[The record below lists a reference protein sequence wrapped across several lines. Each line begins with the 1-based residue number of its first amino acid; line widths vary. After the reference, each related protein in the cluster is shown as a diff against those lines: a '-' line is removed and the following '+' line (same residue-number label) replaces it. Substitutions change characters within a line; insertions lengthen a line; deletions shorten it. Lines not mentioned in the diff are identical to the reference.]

1 MLNRAL
7 PFLLLFV
14 SDKDVRGKVGKT
26 LIKHMSNEDHDI
38 IVVDQNATK
47 VEEVVNQYDVI
58 GVVGNGGSYDILMEA
73 GAEDANLIIC
83 VTASDELNILA
94 GLVAKKMGT
103 RHTIARVRNPD
114 YSSQR
119 DFMRNQLGFSMIVNP
134 ELEAASEIRRVLSFP
149 SAVKVDTF
157 SRGKVELAE
166 FFVEDHSRLNGVEL
180 NQLHKITKTNILVCA
195 VSHNE
200 DVIIPDGNYAIKP
213 GDHLYITGT
222 HRDLSKFC
230 LDIGVITSRIKNVI
244 IIGGGKIAYYLSK
257 QLSTQGIKVKIIEK
271 DKNRCQVLAEKLPY
285 VTIIH
290 GDGSDDEL
298 LNEEGIENT
307 DAVLALTGLDEENI
321 VLSLSAK
328 SLYHKKTIAKV
339 TRMNYTGLSDV
350 LKVDSIVAPKKIV
363 ASQIIRYVRAKM
375 NKDHD
380 SAIKTLYKIV
390 DGEVEAVEFKV
401 TEHFKFLHKTINEM
415 RIKEHVLV
423 AAIIRKNEVI
433 VPKGNTAMELN
444 DYVIIVSR
452 GEIMKSLNDMLRD

>member
-1 MLNRAL
+1 MKIIVLGA
-7 PFLLLFV
+7 
-14 SDKDVRGKVGKT
+14 GKVGKT

-47 VEEVVNQYDVI
+47 VEEVVNQFDVI

-73 GAEDANLIIC
+73 GAQDANLIIC

-94 GLVAKKMGT
+94 GLMAKKMGT

-180 NQLHKITKTNILVCA
+180 SQLHKITKTNILVCA

-222 HRDLSKFC
+222 HRDLSRFC
-230 LDIGVITSRIKNVI
+230 LDIGVITTRIKNVI
-244 IIGGGKIAYYLSK
+244 IVVGGKIAYYLSK

-339 TRMNYTGLSDV
+339 TRMNYAGLSDV

-375 NKDHD
+375 NKDND
-380 SAIKTLYKIV
+380 SSVKTLYKIV
-390 DGEVEAVEFKV
+390 DGEVEAIEFKV
-401 TEHFKFLHKTINEM
+401 TEQFKYLHKTLNEM
-415 RIKEHVLV
+415 KIKEHVLV
-423 AAIIRKNEVI
+423 AAIIRENEVI
-433 VPKGNTAMELN
+433 VPKGNTTMELN

-452 GEIMKSLNDMLRD
+452 GEIMKSLNDILRG

>member
-1 MLNRAL
+1 MKIIVLGA
-7 PFLLLFV
+7 
-14 SDKDVRGKVGKT
+14 GKVGKT

-47 VEEVVNQYDVI
+47 VEEVVNQFDVI

-73 GAEDANLIIC
+73 GAQDANLIIC

-94 GLVAKKMGT
+94 GLMAKKMGT

-180 NQLHKITKTNILVCA
+180 SQLHKITKTNILVCA

-222 HRDLSKFC
+222 HRDLSRFC
-230 LDIGVITSRIKNVI
+230 LDIGVITTRIKNVI
-244 IIGGGKIAYYLSK
+244 IVGGGKIAYYLSK

-339 TRMNYTGLSDV
+339 TRMNYAGLSDV

-375 NKDHD
+375 NKDND
-380 SAIKTLYKIV
+380 SAVKTLYKIV
-390 DGEVEAVEFKV
+390 DGEVEAIEFKV
-401 TEHFKFLHKTINEM
+401 TEQFKYLHKTLNEM
-415 RIKEHVLV
+415 KIKEHVLV
-423 AAIIRKNEVI
+423 AAIIRENEVI
-433 VPKGNTAMELN
+433 VPKGNTTMELN

-452 GEIMKSLNDMLRD
+452 GEIMKSLNDILRG

>member
-1 MLNRAL
+1 MKIIVLGA
-7 PFLLLFV
+7 
-14 SDKDVRGKVGKT
+14 GKVGKT

-47 VEEVVNQYDVI
+47 VEEVVNQFDVI

-73 GAEDANLIIC
+73 GAQDANLIIC
-83 VTASDELNILA
+83 VTTSDELNILA
-94 GLVAKKMGT
+94 GLMAKKMGT
-103 RHTIARVRNPD
+103 KHTIARVRNPD

-180 NQLHKITKTNILVCA
+180 SQLHKITKTNILVCA

-200 DVIIPDGNYAIKP
+200 DVIIPDGNYVIKP

-222 HRDLSKFC
+222 HRDLSRFC
-230 LDIGVITSRIKNVI
+230 LDIGVITTRIKNVI
-244 IIGGGKIAYYLSK
+244 IVGGGKIAYYLSK

-339 TRMNYTGLSDV
+339 TRMNYAGLSDV

-375 NKDHD
+375 NKDNN
-380 SAIKTLYKIV
+380 SSVKTLYKIV
-390 DGEVEAVEFKV
+390 DGEVEAIEFKV
-401 TEHFKFLHKTINEM
+401 TEQFKYLHKTLNEM
-415 RIKEHVLV
+415 KIKEHVLV
-423 AAIIRKNEVI
+423 AAIIRENEVI
-433 VPKGNTAMELN
+433 VPKGNTTMELN

-452 GEIMKSLNDMLRD
+452 GEIMKSLNDILRG

>member
-1 MLNRAL
+1 MKIIVLGA
-7 PFLLLFV
+7 
-14 SDKDVRGKVGKT
+14 GKVGKT
-26 LIKHMSNEDHDI
+26 LIKHMANEDHDI

-94 GLVAKKMGT
+94 GLMAKKMGT

-230 LDIGVITSRIKNVI
+230 LDIGVITNRIKNVI
-244 IIGGGKIAYYLSK
+244 IVGGGKIAYYLSK

-271 DKNRCQVLAEKLPY
+271 DKNRCQILAEKLPY

-380 SAIKTLYKIV
+380 SAVKTLYKIV

-401 TEHFKFLHKTINEM
+401 TEHFNFLHKTLNEM

-423 AAIIRKNEVI
+423 AAIIRGNEVI
-433 VPKGNTAMELN
+433 VPKGNTTMELN

>member
-1 MLNRAL
+1 MKIIVLGA
-7 PFLLLFV
+7 
-14 SDKDVRGKVGKT
+14 GKVGKT
-26 LIKHMSNEDHDI
+26 LIKHISNEDHDI

-47 VEEVVNQYDVI
+47 VEEVVNQFDVI

-73 GAEDANLIIC
+73 GAQDANLIIC

-94 GLVAKKMGT
+94 GLMAKKMGT

-166 FFVEDHSRLNGVEL
+166 FFVEEHSRLNGVEL
-180 NQLHKITKTNILVCA
+180 SQLHKITKTNILVCA

-222 HRDLSKFC
+222 HRDISRFC
-230 LDIGVITSRIKNVI
+230 LDIGVITTRIKNVI
-244 IIGGGKIAYYLSK
+244 IVGGGKIAYYLSK

-271 DKNRCQVLAEKLPY
+271 DKNRCQVLAEKLPC

-339 TRMNYTGLSDV
+339 TRMNYAGLSDV

-375 NKDHD
+375 NKDND
-380 SAIKTLYKIV
+380 SSVKTLYKIV
-390 DGEVEAVEFKV
+390 DGEVEAIEFKV
-401 TEHFKFLHKTINEM
+401 TEQFKYLHKTLNEM
-415 RIKEHVLV
+415 KIKEHVLV
-423 AAIIRKNEVI
+423 AAIIRENEVI
-433 VPKGNTAMELN
+433 VPKGNTTMELN

-452 GEIMKSLNDMLRD
+452 GEIMKSLNDILRG

>member
-1 MLNRAL
+1 MKIIILGA
-7 PFLLLFV
+7 
-14 SDKDVRGKVGKT
+14 GKVGKT

-38 IVVDQNATK
+38 IVVDQNAMK

-114 YSSQR
+114 YSLQR

-328 SLYHKKTIAKV
+328 NLYHKKTIAKV
-339 TRMNYTGLSDV
+339 TRMNYTGLSNV

-380 SAIKTLYKIV
+380 SAVKTLYKIV

-415 RIKEHVLV
+415 KIKEHVLV
-423 AAIIRKNEVI
+423 AAIIRENEVI
-433 VPKGNTAMELN
+433 VPKGNTTMELN

>member
-1 MLNRAL
+1 MKIIVLGA
-7 PFLLLFV
+7 
-14 SDKDVRGKVGKT
+14 GKVGKT

-47 VEEVVNQYDVI
+47 VEEVVNQFDVI

-380 SAIKTLYKIV
+380 SAVKTLYKIV

-415 RIKEHVLV
+415 KIKEHVLV

>member
-1 MLNRAL
+1 MKIIVLGA
-7 PFLLLFV
+7 
-14 SDKDVRGKVGKT
+14 GKVGKT

-47 VEEVVNQYDVI
+47 VEEVVNQFDVI

-73 GAEDANLIIC
+73 GAQDANLIIC

-94 GLVAKKMGT
+94 GLMAKKMGT

-180 NQLHKITKTNILVCA
+180 SQLHKITKTNILVCA

-200 DVIIPDGNYAIKP
+200 DVIIPDGNYVIKP
-213 GDHLYITGT
+213 GDHLYIELGT
-222 HRDLSKFC
+222 HRDLSRFC
-230 LDIGVITSRIKNVI
+230 LDIGVITTRIKNVI
-244 IIGGGKIAYYLSK
+244 IVGGGKIAYYLSK

-339 TRMNYTGLSDV
+339 TRMNYAGLSDV

-375 NKDHD
+375 NKDND
-380 SAIKTLYKIV
+380 SSVKTLYKIV
-390 DGEVEAVEFKV
+390 DGEVEAIEFKV
-401 TEHFKFLHKTINEM
+401 TEQFKYLHKTLNEM
-415 RIKEHVLV
+415 KIKEHVLV
-423 AAIIRKNEVI
+423 AAIIRENEVI
-433 VPKGNTAMELN
+433 VPKGNTTMELN

-452 GEIMKSLNDMLRD
+452 GEIMKSLNDILRG

>member
-1 MLNRAL
+1 MKIIVLGA
-7 PFLLLFV
+7 
-14 SDKDVRGKVGKT
+14 GKVGKT

-47 VEEVVNQYDVI
+47 VEEVVNQFDVI

-73 GAEDANLIIC
+73 GAQDANLIIC
-83 VTASDELNILA
+83 VTTSDELNILA
-94 GLVAKKMGT
+94 GLMAKKMGT
-103 RHTIARVRNPD
+103 KHTIARVRNPD

-180 NQLHKITKTNILVCA
+180 SQLHKITKTNILVCA

-200 DVIIPDGNYAIKP
+200 DVIIPDGNYVIKP

-222 HRDLSKFC
+222 HRDLSRFC
-230 LDIGVITSRIKNVI
+230 LDIGVITTRIKNVI
-244 IIGGGKIAYYLSK
+244 IVGGGKIAYYLSK

-328 SLYHKKTIAKV
+328 SLYHKKTIAKI
-339 TRMNYTGLSDV
+339 TRMNYAGLSDV

-375 NKDHD
+375 NKDND
-380 SAIKTLYKIV
+380 SSVKTLYKIV
-390 DGEVEAVEFKV
+390 DGEVEAIEFKV
-401 TEHFKFLHKTINEM
+401 TERFKYLHKTLNEM
-415 RIKEHVLV
+415 KIKEHVLV
-423 AAIIRKNEVI
+423 AAIIRENEVI
-433 VPKGNTAMELN
+433 VPKGNTTMELN

-452 GEIMKSLNDMLRD
+452 REIMKSLNDILRG

>member
-1 MLNRAL
+1 MKIIVLGA
-7 PFLLLFV
+7 
-14 SDKDVRGKVGKT
+14 GKVGKT

-47 VEEVVNQYDVI
+47 VEEVVNQFDVI

-73 GAEDANLIIC
+73 GAQDANLIIC
-83 VTASDELNILA
+83 VTTSDELNILA
-94 GLVAKKMGT
+94 GLMAKKMGT
-103 RHTIARVRNPD
+103 KHTIARVRNPD

-180 NQLHKITKTNILVCA
+180 SQLHKITKTNILVCA

-200 DVIIPDGNYAIKP
+200 DVIIPDGNYVIKP

-222 HRDLSKFC
+222 HRDLSRFC
-230 LDIGVITSRIKNVI
+230 LDIGVITTRIKNVI
-244 IIGGGKIAYYLSK
+244 IVGGGKIAYYLSK

-328 SLYHKKTIAKV
+328 SIYHKKTIAKI
-339 TRMNYTGLSDV
+339 TRMNYAGLSDV

-375 NKDHD
+375 NKDND
-380 SAIKTLYKIV
+380 SSVKTLYKIV
-390 DGEVEAVEFKV
+390 DGEVEAIEFKV
-401 TEHFKFLHKTINEM
+401 TERFKYLHKTLNEM
-415 RIKEHVLV
+415 KIKEHVLV
-423 AAIIRKNEVI
+423 AAIIRENEVI
-433 VPKGNTAMELN
+433 VPKGNTTMELN

-452 GEIMKSLNDMLRD
+452 GEIMKSLNDILRG

>member
-1 MLNRAL
+1 MKIIVLGA
-7 PFLLLFV
+7 
-14 SDKDVRGKVGKT
+14 GKVGKT

-47 VEEVVNQYDVI
+47 VEEVVNQFDVI

-73 GAEDANLIIC
+73 GAQDANLIIC
-83 VTASDELNILA
+83 VTTSDELNILA
-94 GLVAKKMGT
+94 GLMAKKMGT
-103 RHTIARVRNPD
+103 KHTIARVRNPD

-119 DFMRNQLGFSMIVNP
+119 DFMRNQLGFSMIVNT

-180 NQLHKITKTNILVCA
+180 SQLHKITKTNILVCA

-200 DVIIPDGNYAIKP
+200 DVIIPDGNYVIKP

-222 HRDLSKFC
+222 HRDLSRFC
-230 LDIGVITSRIKNVI
+230 LDIGVITTRIKNVI
-244 IIGGGKIAYYLSK
+244 IVGGGKIAYYLSK

-321 VLSLSAK
+321 VISLSAK
-328 SLYHKKTIAKV
+328 ILYHKKTIAKV
-339 TRMNYTGLSDV
+339 TRMNYAGLSDV

-363 ASQIIRYVRAKM
+363 ASQIIRYVRSKM
-375 NKDHD
+375 NKDND
-380 SAIKTLYKIV
+380 SSVKTLYKIV
-390 DGEVEAVEFKV
+390 DGEVEAIEFKV
-401 TEHFKFLHKTINEM
+401 TEQFKYLHKTLNEM
-415 RIKEHVLV
+415 KIKEHVLV
-423 AAIIRKNEVI
+423 AAIIRENEVI
-433 VPKGNTAMELN
+433 VPKGNTTMELN

-452 GEIMKSLNDMLRD
+452 GEIMKSLNDILRG

>member
-1 MLNRAL
+1 MKIIVLGA
-7 PFLLLFV
+7 
-14 SDKDVRGKVGKT
+14 GKVGKT

-94 GLVAKKMGT
+94 GLMAKKMGT

-200 DVIIPDGNYAIKP
+200 DVIIPDGNYTIKP

-271 DKNRCQVLAEKLPY
+271 DENRCQVLAEKLPY

-380 SAIKTLYKIV
+380 SSVKTLYKIV

-423 AAIIRKNEVI
+423 AAIIRENEVI
-433 VPKGNTAMELN
+433 VPKGNTTMELN

>member
-1 MLNRAL
+1 MKIIVLGA
-7 PFLLLFV
+7 
-14 SDKDVRGKVGKT
+14 GKVGKT

-47 VEEVVNQYDVI
+47 VEEVVNQFDVI

-73 GAEDANLIIC
+73 GAQDANLIIC

-94 GLVAKKMGT
+94 GLMAKKMGT

-180 NQLHKITKTNILVCA
+180 SQLHKITKTNILVCA

-222 HRDLSKFC
+222 HRDLSRFC
-230 LDIGVITSRIKNVI
+230 LDIGVITTRIKNVI
-244 IIGGGKIAYYLSK
+244 IVGGGKIAYYLSK

-285 VTIIH
+285 VTIIY

-339 TRMNYTGLSDV
+339 TRMNYVGLSDV

-375 NKDHD
+375 NKDND
-380 SAIKTLYKIV
+380 SSVKTLYKIV
-390 DGEVEAVEFKV
+390 DGEVEAIEFKV
-401 TEHFKFLHKTINEM
+401 TEQFKYLHKTLNEM
-415 RIKEHVLV
+415 KIKEHVLV
-423 AAIIRKNEVI
+423 AAIIRENEVI
-433 VPKGNTAMELN
+433 VPKGNTTM
-444 DYVIIVSR
+444 
-452 GEIMKSLNDMLRD
+452 

>member
-1 MLNRAL
+1 MKIIVLGA
-7 PFLLLFV
+7 
-14 SDKDVRGKVGKT
+14 GKVGKT

-47 VEEVVNQYDVI
+47 VEEVVNQFDVI

-73 GAEDANLIIC
+73 GAQDANLIIC
-83 VTASDELNILA
+83 VTTSDELNILA
-94 GLVAKKMGT
+94 GLMAKKMGT
-103 RHTIARVRNPD
+103 KHTIARVRNPD

-180 NQLHKITKTNILVCA
+180 SQLHKITKTNILVCA

-200 DVIIPDGNYAIKP
+200 DVIIPDGNYVIKP

-222 HRDLSKFC
+222 HRDLSRFC
-230 LDIGVITSRIKNVI
+230 LDIGVITTRIKNVI
-244 IIGGGKIAYYLSK
+244 IVGGGKIAYYLSK

-321 VLSLSAK
+321 VLSLSVK

-339 TRMNYTGLSDV
+339 TRMNYAGLSDV

-375 NKDHD
+375 NKDND
-380 SAIKTLYKIV
+380 SSVKTLYKIV
-390 DGEVEAVEFKV
+390 DGEVEAIEFKV
-401 TEHFKFLHKTINEM
+401 TEQFKYLHKTLNEM
-415 RIKEHVLV
+415 KIKEHVLV
-423 AAIIRKNEVI
+423 AAIIRENEVI
-433 VPKGNTAMELN
+433 VPKGNTTMELN

-452 GEIMKSLNDMLRD
+452 GEIMKSLNDILRG

>member
-1 MLNRAL
+1 MKIIVLGA
-7 PFLLLFV
+7 
-14 SDKDVRGKVGKT
+14 GKVGKT
-26 LIKHMSNEDHDI
+26 LIKHMANEDHDI

-94 GLVAKKMGT
+94 GLMAKKMGT

-380 SAIKTLYKIV
+380 SAVKTLYKIV

-415 RIKEHVLV
+415 IIKEHVLV

>member
-1 MLNRAL
+1 MKIIVLGA
-7 PFLLLFV
+7 
-14 SDKDVRGKVGKT
+14 GKVGKT

-47 VEEVVNQYDVI
+47 VEEVVNQFDVI

-73 GAEDANLIIC
+73 GAQDANLIIC

-94 GLVAKKMGT
+94 GLMAKKMGT

-166 FFVEDHSRLNGVEL
+166 FFVEEHSRLNGVEL
-180 NQLHKITKTNILVCA
+180 SQLHKITKTNILVCA

-200 DVIIPDGNYAIKP
+200 DVIIPDGNYVIKP

-222 HRDLSKFC
+222 HRDLSRFC
-230 LDIGVITSRIKNVI
+230 LDIGVITTRIKNVI
-244 IIGGGKIAYYLSK
+244 IVGGGKIAYYLSK

-339 TRMNYTGLSDV
+339 TRMNYAGLSDV

-375 NKDHD
+375 NKDND
-380 SAIKTLYKIV
+380 SSVKTLYKIV
-390 DGEVEAVEFKV
+390 DGEVEAIEFKV
-401 TEHFKFLHKTINEM
+401 TEQFKYLHKTLNEM
-415 RIKEHVLV
+415 KIKEHVLV
-423 AAIIRKNEVI
+423 AAIIRENEVI
-433 VPKGNTAMELN
+433 VPKGNTTMELN

-452 GEIMKSLNDMLRD
+452 GEIMKSLNDILRG

>member
-1 MLNRAL
+1 MKIIVLGA
-7 PFLLLFV
+7 
-14 SDKDVRGKVGKT
+14 GKVGKT

-180 NQLHKITKTNILVCA
+180 NQIHKITKTNILVCA

-380 SAIKTLYKIV
+380 SAVKTLYKIV

-401 TEHFKFLHKTINEM
+401 TEHFKFLHKTLNEM
-415 RIKEHVLV
+415 KIKEHVLV
-423 AAIIRKNEVI
+423 AAIIRDNEVI
-433 VPKGNTAMELN
+433 VPKGNTTMELN

-452 GEIMKSLNDMLRD
+452 GEIMKSLNDMLRG

>member
-1 MLNRAL
+1 MKIIVLGA
-7 PFLLLFV
+7 
-14 SDKDVRGKVGKT
+14 GKVGKT

-47 VEEVVNQYDVI
+47 VEEVVNQFDVI

-94 GLVAKKMGT
+94 GLMAKKMGT

-119 DFMRNQLGFSMIVNP
+119 DFMRNQLGFSMIINP

-180 NQLHKITKTNILVCA
+180 SQLHKITKTNILVCA

-230 LDIGVITSRIKNVI
+230 LDIGVITTRIKNVI
-244 IIGGGKIAYYLSK
+244 IVGGGKIAYYLSK

-375 NKDHD
+375 NKDND
-380 SAIKTLYKIV
+380 SAVKTLYKIV
-390 DGEVEAVEFKV
+390 DGEVEAIEFKV
-401 TEHFKFLHKTINEM
+401 TEQFKYLHKTLNEM
-415 RIKEHVLV
+415 KIKEHVLV
-423 AAIIRKNEVI
+423 AAIIRDNEVI
-433 VPKGNTAMELN
+433 VPKGNTTMELN

-452 GEIMKSLNDMLRD
+452 GEIMKSLNDMLRG

>member
-1 MLNRAL
+1 MKIIVLGA
-7 PFLLLFV
+7 
-14 SDKDVRGKVGKT
+14 GKVGKT

-47 VEEVVNQYDVI
+47 VEEVVNQFDVI

-73 GAEDANLIIC
+73 GAQDANLIIC

-94 GLVAKKMGT
+94 GLMAKKTGT

-166 FFVEDHSRLNGVEL
+166 FFVEEHSRLNGVEL
-180 NQLHKITKTNILVCA
+180 SQLHKITKTNILVCA

-222 HRDLSKFC
+222 HRDLSRFC
-230 LDIGVITSRIKNVI
+230 LDIGVITTRIKNVI
-244 IIGGGKIAYYLSK
+244 IVGGGKIAYYLSK

-339 TRMNYTGLSDV
+339 TRMNYAGLSDV

-375 NKDHD
+375 NKDND
-380 SAIKTLYKIV
+380 SSVKTLYKIV
-390 DGEVEAVEFKV
+390 DGEVEAIEFKV
-401 TEHFKFLHKTINEM
+401 TEQFKYLIKTLNEM
-415 RIKEHVLV
+415 KIKEHVLV
-423 AAIIRKNEVI
+423 AAIIRENEVI
-433 VPKGNTAMELN
+433 VPKGNTTMELN

-452 GEIMKSLNDMLRD
+452 GEIMKSLNDILRG

>member
-1 MLNRAL
+1 MKIIVLGA
-7 PFLLLFV
+7 
-14 SDKDVRGKVGKT
+14 GKVGKT

-47 VEEVVNQYDVI
+47 VEEVVNQFDVI

-73 GAEDANLIIC
+73 GAQDANLIIC

-94 GLVAKKMGT
+94 GLMAKKMGT

-180 NQLHKITKTNILVCA
+180 SQLHKITKTNILVCA

-222 HRDLSKFC
+222 HRDLSRFC
-230 LDIGVITSRIKNVI
+230 LDIGVITTRIKNVI
-244 IIGGGKIAYYLSK
+244 IVGGGKIAYYLSK

-285 VTIIH
+285 VTIIY

-328 SLYHKKTIAKV
+328 SLYHKKIIAKV
-339 TRMNYTGLSDV
+339 TRMNYVGLSDV

-375 NKDHD
+375 NKDND
-380 SAIKTLYKIV
+380 SSVKTLYKIV
-390 DGEVEAVEFKV
+390 DGEVEAIEFKV
-401 TEHFKFLHKTINEM
+401 TEQFKYLHKTLNEM
-415 RIKEHVLV
+415 KIKEHVLV
-423 AAIIRKNEVI
+423 AAIIRENEVI
-433 VPKGNTAMELN
+433 VPKGNTTMELN

-452 GEIMKSLNDMLRD
+452 GEIMKSLNDILRG

>member
-1 MLNRAL
+1 MKIIVLGA
-7 PFLLLFV
+7 
-14 SDKDVRGKVGKT
+14 GKVGKT

-47 VEEVVNQYDVI
+47 VEEVVNQFDVI

-73 GAEDANLIIC
+73 GAQDANLIIC
-83 VTASDELNILA
+83 VTTSDELNILA
-94 GLVAKKMGT
+94 GLMAKKMGT
-103 RHTIARVRNPD
+103 KHTIARVRNPD

-149 SAVKVDTF
+149 SVVKVDTF

-180 NQLHKITKTNILVCA
+180 SQLHKITKTNILVCA

-200 DVIIPDGNYAIKP
+200 DVIIPDGNYVIKP

-222 HRDLSKFC
+222 HRDLSRFC
-230 LDIGVITSRIKNVI
+230 LDIGVITTRIKNVI
-244 IIGGGKIAYYLSK
+244 IVGGGKIAYYLSK

-321 VLSLSAK
+321 VISLSAK

-339 TRMNYTGLSDV
+339 TRMNYAGLSDV

-363 ASQIIRYVRAKM
+363 ASQIIRYVRSKM
-375 NKDHD
+375 NKDND
-380 SAIKTLYKIV
+380 SSVKTLYKIV
-390 DGEVEAVEFKV
+390 DGEVEAIEFKV
-401 TEHFKFLHKTINEM
+401 TEQFKYLHKTLNEM
-415 RIKEHVLV
+415 KIKEHVLV
-423 AAIIRKNEVI
+423 AAIIRENEVI
-433 VPKGNTAMELN
+433 VPKGNTTMELN

-452 GEIMKSLNDMLRD
+452 GEIMKSLNDILRG

>member
-1 MLNRAL
+1 MKIIVLGA
-7 PFLLLFV
+7 
-14 SDKDVRGKVGKT
+14 GKVGKT

-47 VEEVVNQYDVI
+47 VEEVVNQFDVI
-58 GVVGNGGSYDILMEA
+58 GVVGNVGSYDILMEA
-73 GAEDANLIIC
+73 GAQDANLIIC
-83 VTASDELNILA
+83 VTTSDELNILA
-94 GLVAKKMGT
+94 GLMAKKMGT
-103 RHTIARVRNPD
+103 KHTIARVRNPD

-180 NQLHKITKTNILVCA
+180 SQLHKITKTNILVCA

-200 DVIIPDGNYAIKP
+200 DVIIPDGNYVIKP

-222 HRDLSKFC
+222 HRDLSRFC
-230 LDIGVITSRIKNVI
+230 LDIGVITTRIKNVI
-244 IIGGGKIAYYLSK
+244 IVGGGKIAYYLSK

-328 SLYHKKTIAKV
+328 SLYHKKTIAKI
-339 TRMNYTGLSDV
+339 TRMNYAGLSDV

-375 NKDHD
+375 NKDND
-380 SAIKTLYKIV
+380 SSVKTLYKIV
-390 DGEVEAVEFKV
+390 DGEVEAIEFKV
-401 TEHFKFLHKTINEM
+401 TEQFKYLHKTLNEM
-415 RIKEHVLV
+415 KIKEHVLV
-423 AAIIRKNEVI
+423 AAIIRENEVI
-433 VPKGNTAMELN
+433 VPKGNTTMELN

-452 GEIMKSLNDMLRD
+452 GEIMKSLNDILRG

>member
-1 MLNRAL
+1 MKIIVLGA
-7 PFLLLFV
+7 
-14 SDKDVRGKVGKT
+14 GKVGKT

-38 IVVDQNATK
+38 IVVDQNAMK

-73 GAEDANLIIC
+73 GAQDANLIIC

-94 GLVAKKMGT
+94 GLMAKKMGT

-180 NQLHKITKTNILVCA
+180 SQLHKITKTNILVCA

-200 DVIIPDGNYAIKP
+200 DVIIPDGNYVIKP

-222 HRDLSKFC
+222 HRDLSRFC
-230 LDIGVITSRIKNVI
+230 LDIGVITTRIKNVI
-244 IIGGGKIAYYLSK
+244 IVGGGKIAYYLSK

-339 TRMNYTGLSDV
+339 TRMNYAGLSDV

-375 NKDHD
+375 NKDND
-380 SAIKTLYKIV
+380 SSVKTLYKIV
-390 DGEVEAVEFKV
+390 DGEVEAIEFKV
-401 TEHFKFLHKTINEM
+401 TEQFKYLHKTLNEM
-415 RIKEHVLV
+415 KIKEHVLV
-423 AAIIRKNEVI
+423 AAIIRENEVI
-433 VPKGNTAMELN
+433 VPKGNTTMELN

-452 GEIMKSLNDMLRD
+452 GEIMKSLNDILRG

>member
-1 MLNRAL
+1 MKIIVLGA
-7 PFLLLFV
+7 
-14 SDKDVRGKVGKT
+14 GKVGKT

-47 VEEVVNQYDVI
+47 VEEVVNQFDVI

-73 GAEDANLIIC
+73 GAQDANLIIC
-83 VTASDELNILA
+83 VTTSDELNILA
-94 GLVAKKMGT
+94 GLMAKKMGT
-103 RHTIARVRNPD
+103 KHTIARVRNPD

-180 NQLHKITKTNILVCA
+180 SQLHKITKTNILVCA

-200 DVIIPDGNYAIKP
+200 DVIIPDGNYVIKP

-222 HRDLSKFC
+222 HRDLSRFC
-230 LDIGVITSRIKNVI
+230 LDIGVITTRIKNVI
-244 IIGGGKIAYYLSK
+244 IVGGGKIAYYLSK

-285 VTIIH
+285 VIIIH

-328 SLYHKKTIAKV
+328 SLYHKKIIAKV
-339 TRMNYTGLSDV
+339 TRMNYAGLSDV

-375 NKDHD
+375 NKDND
-380 SAIKTLYKIV
+380 SSVKTLYKIV
-390 DGEVEAVEFKV
+390 DGEVEAIEFKV
-401 TEHFKFLHKTINEM
+401 TEQFKYLHKTLNEM
-415 RIKEHVLV
+415 KIKEHVLV
-423 AAIIRKNEVI
+423 AAIIRENEVI
-433 VPKGNTAMELN
+433 VPKGNTTMELN

-452 GEIMKSLNDMLRD
+452 GEIMKSLNDILRG

>member
-1 MLNRAL
+1 
-7 PFLLLFV
+7 
-14 SDKDVRGKVGKT
+14 
-26 LIKHMSNEDHDI
+26 
-38 IVVDQNATK
+38 
-47 VEEVVNQYDVI
+47 
-58 GVVGNGGSYDILMEA
+58 MEA

-83 VTASDELNILA
+83 VTTSDELNILA
-94 GLVAKKMGT
+94 GLMAKKMGT
-103 RHTIARVRNPD
+103 RHTIACVRNPD

-166 FFVEDHSRLNGVEL
+166 FFVEDQSRLKGIEL

-222 HRDLSKFC
+222 HRDLSRFC
-230 LDIGVITSRIKNVI
+230 LDIGAITNRIKNVI

-321 VLSLSAK
+321 F
-328 SLYHKKTIAKV
+328 YHYPQKA
-339 TRMNYTGLSDV
+339 Y
-350 LKVDSIVAPKKIV
+350 
-363 ASQIIRYVRAKM
+363 IIKRQ
-375 NKDHD
+375 
-380 SAIKTLYKIV
+380 L
-390 DGEVEAVEFKV
+390 
-401 TEHFKFLHKTINEM
+401 
-415 RIKEHVLV
+415 
-423 AAIIRKNEVI
+423 RK
-433 VPKGNTAMELN
+433 
-444 DYVIIVSR
+444 
-452 GEIMKSLNDMLRD
+452 

>member
-1 MLNRAL
+1 MKIIVLGA
-7 PFLLLFV
+7 
-14 SDKDVRGKVGKT
+14 GKVGKT

-83 VTASDELNILA
+83 VTTSDELNILA
-94 GLVAKKMGT
+94 GLMAKKMGT

-119 DFMRNQLGFSMIVNP
+119 DFMRNQLGFLMIVNP

-166 FFVEDHSRLNGVEL
+166 FFVEDQSRLKGIEL

-222 HRDLSKFC
+222 HRDLSRFC
-230 LDIGVITSRIKNVI
+230 LDIGAITNRIKNVI

-339 TRMNYTGLSDV
+339 TRMNYAGLSDV

-375 NKDHD
+375 NKDND
-380 SAIKTLYKIV
+380 SSVKTLYKIV
-390 DGEVEAVEFKV
+390 DGEVEAIEFKV
-401 TEHFKFLHKTINEM
+401 TEQFKYLHKTLNEM
-415 RIKEHVLV
+415 KIKEHVLV
-423 AAIIRKNEVI
+423 AAIIRENEVI
-433 VPKGNTAMELN
+433 VPKGNTTMELN

-452 GEIMKSLNDMLRD
+452 GEIMKSLNDILRG

>member
-1 MLNRAL
+1 MKIIVLGA
-7 PFLLLFV
+7 
-14 SDKDVRGKVGKT
+14 GKVGKT

-47 VEEVVNQYDVI
+47 VEEVVNQFDVI

-73 GAEDANLIIC
+73 GAQDANLIIC
-83 VTASDELNILA
+83 VTTSDELNILA
-94 GLVAKKMGT
+94 GLMAKKMGT
-103 RHTIARVRNPD
+103 KHTIARVRNPD

-119 DFMRNQLGFSMIVNP
+119 DFMRNHLGFSMIVNP

-180 NQLHKITKTNILVCA
+180 SQLHKITKTNILVCA

-200 DVIIPDGNYAIKP
+200 DVIIPDGNYVIKP

-222 HRDLSKFC
+222 HRDLSRFC
-230 LDIGVITSRIKNVI
+230 LDIGVITTRIKNVI
-244 IIGGGKIAYYLSK
+244 IVGGGKIAYYLSK

-328 SLYHKKTIAKV
+328 SLYHKKTIAKI
-339 TRMNYTGLSDV
+339 TRMNYAGLSDV

-375 NKDHD
+375 NKDND
-380 SAIKTLYKIV
+380 SSVKTLYKIV
-390 DGEVEAVEFKV
+390 DGEVEAIEFKV
-401 TEHFKFLHKTINEM
+401 TERFKYLHKTLNEM
-415 RIKEHVLV
+415 KIKEHVLV
-423 AAIIRKNEVI
+423 AAIIRENEVI
-433 VPKGNTAMELN
+433 VPKGNTTMELN

-452 GEIMKSLNDMLRD
+452 GEIMKSLNDILRG

>member
-1 MLNRAL
+1 MKIIVLGA
-7 PFLLLFV
+7 
-14 SDKDVRGKVGKT
+14 GKVGKT

-47 VEEVVNQYDVI
+47 VEEVVNQFDVI

-73 GAEDANLIIC
+73 GAQDANLIIC

-94 GLVAKKMGT
+94 GLMAKKMGT

-180 NQLHKITKTNILVCA
+180 SQLHKITKTNILVCA

-222 HRDLSKFC
+222 HRDLSRFC
-230 LDIGVITSRIKNVI
+230 LDIGVITTRIKNVI
-244 IIGGGKIAYYLSK
+244 IVGGGKIAYYLSK

-285 VTIIH
+285 VTIIY

-298 LNEEGIENT
+298 LNEEDIENT

-339 TRMNYTGLSDV
+339 TRMNYVGLSDV

-375 NKDHD
+375 NKDND
-380 SAIKTLYKIV
+380 SSVKTLYKIV
-390 DGEVEAVEFKV
+390 DGEVEAIEFKV
-401 TEHFKFLHKTINEM
+401 TEQFKYLHKTLNEM
-415 RIKEHVLV
+415 KIKEHVLV
-423 AAIIRKNEVI
+423 AAIIRENEVI
-433 VPKGNTAMELN
+433 VPKGNTTMELN

-452 GEIMKSLNDMLRD
+452 GEIMKSLNDILRG

>member
-1 MLNRAL
+1 MKIIVLGA
-7 PFLLLFV
+7 
-14 SDKDVRGKVGKT
+14 GKVGKT
-26 LIKHMSNEDHDI
+26 LIKHMANEDHDI

-94 GLVAKKMGT
+94 GLMAKKMGT

-380 SAIKTLYKIV
+380 SAVKTLYKIV

-415 RIKEHVLV
+415 KIKEHVLV

>member
-1 MLNRAL
+1 MKIIVLGA
-7 PFLLLFV
+7 
-14 SDKDVRGKVGKT
+14 GKVGKT

-47 VEEVVNQYDVI
+47 VEEVVNQFDVI

-73 GAEDANLIIC
+73 GAQDANLIIC
-83 VTASDELNILA
+83 VTTFDELNILA
-94 GLVAKKMGT
+94 GLMAKKMGT
-103 RHTIARVRNPD
+103 KHTIARVRNPD

-180 NQLHKITKTNILVCA
+180 SQLHKITKTNILVCA

-200 DVIIPDGNYAIKP
+200 DVIIPDGNYVIKP

-222 HRDLSKFC
+222 HRDLSRFC
-230 LDIGVITSRIKNVI
+230 LDIGVITTRIKNVI
-244 IIGGGKIAYYLSK
+244 IVGGGKIAYYLSK

-339 TRMNYTGLSDV
+339 TRMNYAGLSDV

-375 NKDHD
+375 NKDND
-380 SAIKTLYKIV
+380 SSVKTLYKIV
-390 DGEVEAVEFKV
+390 DDEVEAIEFKV
-401 TEHFKFLHKTINEM
+401 TEQFKYLHKTLNEM
-415 RIKEHVLV
+415 KIKEHVLV
-423 AAIIRKNEVI
+423 AAIIRENEVI
-433 VPKGNTAMELN
+433 VPKGNTTMELN

-452 GEIMKSLNDMLRD
+452 GEIMKSLNDILRG